1 MLKVIMFF
9 FSTPFIYDD
18 YDDGVGG
25 DHHNQGEQPGH
36 REHEHEVE
44 ELLNTSLKY
53 SFKVVASSNASPSLQ
68 VTSKF
73 VMQI

>member
-1 MLKVIMFF
+1 MFF